1 MYQILCDGH
10 VLHDPRDEALVVK
23 DKKCKIGSNIC
34 GEASFS
40 IYANHP
46 HYDKLKRLRSVFEIK
61 QDDETIFRGR
71 MTDDSRDFNNM
82 MAVDLEGA
90 MSYLNDSV
98 IPPYTADDFSDA
110 SSGDNVV
117 ERFFRWIID
126 RHNSQVQPFQQFK
139 VGKVTVTDPNN
150 YLPRSSSNYQK
161 TWAIVKEKL
170 FESSLG
176 GYLCIRY
183 EEDGNYLDYLADYL
197 DDEGEKDINSQEVRF
212 GENLLDFQCDS
223 DGTETYS
230 AIIPLAKIGGSENL
244 STINPAINP
253 PPDGNITDD
262 IVKKGDALYSIKAV
276 EEYGWICAPIE
287 ETTFEGFMST
297 AQLIEK
303 GVEWLKSKGYRYTET
318 TTLTAM
324 DMHLADSEIEA
335 FRVYKYVQ
343 ASSRQHNKT
352 GVFPLSV
359 LDIDMDNVQNTKI
372 TIGETKRTLT
382 DKTTATA
389 NKITVVEET
398 VNANQENTDQNL
410 AELEALLAEE
420 ISKTEEAIASLKVE
434 NGEILAKVESTE
446 GNLAEFQIDLDGI
459 KASVSTNTDDI
470 AQLTIDI
477 NSIKAS
483 VSNGVTSA
491 ELALEIGEDGIARI
505 SATADEI
512 ALTGDKVSIES
523 TNFTLDK
530 SGNVWC
536 QNAEITGSVGSVSGG
551 QEAWLSAGMLHAESS
566 GGFTEVH
573 GGGVDIDGGG
583 DYLLLS
589 ASIIEHSSGQ
599 SISFDYDGGYLDGT
613 WFGTVAEATT
623 SDVNKKHEI
632 EGLTAAYSALFD
644 VLIPRLYKYN
654 DGTSNR
660 VHVGFIAQ
668 EVEAAINA
676 AGLTTQDFAGFV
688 RTQRRISKETD
699 QLEEVCCLRY
709 EEFIALCVN
718 EIQALKKKVG
728 ELEHG

>member
-10 VLHDPRDEALVVK
+10 ILHDPRDEDLVVK

-61 QDDETIFRGR
+61 QDNETIFRGR

-161 TWAIVKEKL
+161 TWATVKEKL

-183 EEDGNYLDYLADYL
+183 EEDGNYLDYLVDYL

-434 NGEILAKVESTE
+434 NGEILAKVENTE
-446 GNLAEFQIDLDGI
+446 GYLAEFQIDLDGI

-491 ELALEIGEDGIARI
+491 ELALTIGEDGIARI
-505 SATADEI
+505 SASADAI
-512 ALTGDKVSIES
+512 HFD
-523 TNFTLDK
+523 
-530 SGNVWC
+530 SG
-536 QNAEITGSVGSVSGG
+536 EITISSDNFKLDSDGIITCSGGTFEGSFSCSYGGSTITMANASITLSGLSCSAEVSPWGLDVGGTSYGDSRITHNGWQTIGFNSDGGTLYGTWYGSVS
-551 QEAWLSAGMLHAESS
+551 
-566 GGFTEVH
+566 
-573 GGGVDIDGGG
+573 
-583 DYLLLS
+583 
-589 ASIIEHSSGQ
+589 
-599 SISFDYDGGYLDGT
+599 
-613 WFGTVAEATT
+613 EATT

-644 VLIPRLYKYN
+644 VLTPRLYKYN

-688 RTQRRISKETD
+688 RTQRRINKETD

-728 ELEHG
+728 EIEHG